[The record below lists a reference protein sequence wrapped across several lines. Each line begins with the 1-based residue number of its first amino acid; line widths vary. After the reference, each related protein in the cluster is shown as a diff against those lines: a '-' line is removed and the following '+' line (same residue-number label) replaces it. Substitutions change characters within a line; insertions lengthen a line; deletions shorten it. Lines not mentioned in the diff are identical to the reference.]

1 MKIVCIAASI
11 IPSKTANSI
20 QVMKVADAMAVL
32 GHKVV
37 LLVPCEE
44 AFPWEGLNKH
54 YGLQSTFEIQW
65 IPENQA
71 FKRYD
76 FALKAVRSAE
86 RMKPDLIYT
95 WMIQSAVI
103 ALWHKI
109 PTVLEMHDRV
119 TGRLGP
125 WLFRQ
130 FWRASTTK
138 RLLTI
143 TQALRQVLT
152 SDFQLPKDL
161 SDQIMVAPDGVDLD
175 RYQGLSAP
183 AEHRQQLNLE
193 NKFTAGYTGHFYE
206 GRGIDL
212 MFHLAKN
219 LSEINFLWVGGDPG
233 DVSRWRDRIK
243 SEQVANITLTGFVDN
258 AILPK
263 YQAACDVLLM
273 PYSSQIAGSSGGNTA
288 QIASPMKMFEYMAA
302 GRPII
307 SSDLPVI
314 REVLNDQTAIFC
326 APDVLTDWQNALMS
340 LHADPVMQ
348 KRFGE
353 NAREAVTAYT
363 WQTRIQKALENFL

>member
-32 GHKVV
+32 GHQVI
-37 LLVPCEE
+37 LCVPGEKDV
-44 AFPWEGLNKH
+44 PWEGLNKH

-273 PYSSQIAGSSGGNTA
+273 PYSSQISGSSGGNTA

-326 APDVLTDWQNALMS
+326 APDDLTDWQNALMS